1 MFDHFVKFTL
11 KELRELVKICELR
24 TLAEEIVREQIL
36 EKCYSG
42 QLKKISL
49 AQKELKHEAII
60 ARGSKSAIKEFRLL
74 PGYETK
80 NHVINVDWLNNRNKH
95 SRNHNNE
102 SFKCYWC
109 GGEGHKP
116 A

>member
-1 MFDHFVKFTL
+1 MNACRRDSKRANF
-11 KELRELVKICELR
+11 KEMLFRV
-24 TLAEEIVREQIL
+24 V
-36 EKCYSG
+36 
-42 QLKKISL
+42 KKISL
-49 AQKELKHEAII
+49 AQEELKHEAII
-60 ARGSKSAIKEFRLL
+60 TRGSKSAIKEFRLL
-74 PGYETK
+74 PCYETK